1 MKKLSINY
9 GLAIFLSCLILTS
22 CNDDDDSPAF
32 IPADSFSSLSD
43 FVESQ
48 KPEAQTFTIDPTS
61 DQVITGEDGVVIE
74 IDAGAF
80 TDENDDPITT
90 PITVELKEYLDLKS
104 MFEGNIQTVS
114 NGQLL
119 VTGGNFDLR
128 FKDES
133 GNEVNAN
140 PWSIHSKIPV
150 ATDISGYENSM
161 QYYIG
166 ETTTVDGRE
175 VVNWNLGQAESWIED
190 GIFNILGVQQ
200 GLSNCDALYDMA
212 EENPTQ
218 FEVTVSGV
226 TDYNQTTVWMF
237 VEDFPSIINIYSL
250 NDSMD
255 ALTTYENSIPVGLNA
270 TLLAITIDENNYL
283 KFGSLPITVAGD
295 DTFNVNVAY
304 GTTEDLSLLIDN
316 ILN

>member
-9 GLAIFLSCLILTS
+9 GLAIFLSCLTLTS

-133 GNEVNAN
+133 GNDVNVN

-175 VVNWNLGQAESWIED
+175 VVNWNIGQAEFWMEE
-190 GIFNILGVQQ
+190 GVFNTLGVQQ
-200 GLSNCDALYDMA
+200 GLSNCDVLYDMA

-226 TDYNQTTVWMF
+226 EDYSQTAVWMF
-237 VEDFPSIINIYSL
+237 IEDFPSIVMIYSL
-250 NDSMD
+250 NDTMD
-255 ALTTYENSIPVGLNA
+255 ALETYENSIPEGLNA
-270 TLLAITIDENNYL
+270 TLLAITIDDDNYL
-283 KFGSLPITVAGD
+283 KFGSLPITVSGN
-295 DTFNVNVAY
+295 DTFNVDVAY
-304 GTTEDLSLLIDN
+304 GTTADLSALIDN